1 MHPNKELKNKKQRLV
16 QTQSKSQHSLGTQ
29 ELNSS
34 RLQVNYPNVNLY
46 RFDLSN
52 HTLLPHF
59 PSNQDK
65 ATNKSKP
72 KSQTQKIKI
81 KDSNFAVKFK
91 AKTYNKQGSDQLRLS
106 LLSEANQLKIEQRF
120 EGTH

>member
-1 MHPNKELKNKKQRLV
+1 MKETLANSCTQIRNLKKKKKQRFV

-34 RLQVNYPNVNLY
+34 RLQVNYTNLNLY
-46 RFDLSN
+46 RFNLSN

-59 PSNQDK
+59 LRNQDK

-72 KSQTQKIKI
+72 KSQTQKTKTKI
-81 KDSNFAVKFK
+81 P
-91 AKTYNKQGSDQLRLS
+91 TLQ
-106 LLSEANQLKIEQRF
+106 
-120 EGTH
+120 

>member
-1 MHPNKELKNKKQRLV
+1 MHPNKELKTNKQRFV
-16 QTQSKSQHSLGTQ
+16 QTQSKSQHSLDTQ

-34 RLQVNYPNVNLY
+34 GVQINYTNLNLY

-52 HTLLPHF
+52 HTHLPHF

-65 ATNKSKP
+65 ARNKSKP
-72 KSQTQKIKI
+72 KSQTQKIKN

-91 AKTYNKQGSDQLRLS
+91 AKTYNKQGAGSA
-106 LLSEANQLKIEQRF
+106 EALHAQRSKAIKD
-120 EGTH
+120 